1 MLSWFTSSN
10 HKKVNY
16 EIVQEAQ
23 KNSIDYYLINTMPIT
38 DQDCLILGTLDA
50 SREESTLNEMLNSL
64 NIPDKKIIVYGRNAH
79 DKTIYKK
86 ASQLEQFGL
95 KDVYIYLGG
104 MFEWL
109 LLQDIYGD
117 IEFLTTKKVLD
128 ILRYKPVKIANE

>member
-1 MLSWFTSSN
+1 MFSWLTNSK

-23 KNSIDYYLINTMPIT
+23 KNSIDYYLINTMPLT
-38 DQDCLILGTLDA
+38 DQDCLILSTLDA

-64 NIPDKKIIVYGRNAH
+64 NIPDKKIIIYGRNAH
-79 DKTIYKK
+79 DETIYKK

-117 IEFLTTKKVLD
+117 TEFLTTKKVLD
-128 ILRYKPVKIANE
+128 ILRYKPVKIINE